1 MDIQSNWE
9 SLFNRPFIRIIL
21 KRTMLLSTTLLV
33 VLSNV
38 RQSLQQGIIT
48 QMSSASYK
56 KIEVEYDSWMTASL
70 NEANIFLPDSTQG
83 YAAFSSLIHISLR
96 LSRLQRYR
104 GGNNGWYV
112 VGRMLQ
118 ASWGR
123 RGKQQQEQNS
133 PNHVPTIISP
143 SVFLL
148 ATEGF
153 QITLCIVLRR

>member
-1 MDIQSNWE
+1 MIHKLQVTGYGNKLCKSWNWHETLVLFMDIQSNWE
-9 SLFNRPFIRIIL
+9 SLFNKLFIRIIL

-33 VLSNV
+33 VLFNV

-70 NEANIFLPDSTQG
+70 NEANTFLPDSTQG
-83 YAAFSSLIHISLR
+83 YAAFSSFIHIRLR

-104 GGNNGWYV
+104 GGNNGWYM

-123 RGKQQQEQNS
+123 RGKQQ
-133 PNHVPTIISP
+133 
-143 SVFLL
+143 
-148 ATEGF
+148 
-153 QITLCIVLRR
+153 